1 MAAAARARAHGTR
14 RAVCAAGRPRRR
26 AAAARAGAAGRR
38 DFQLALLALG
48 LCTSPARRAAA
59 VSALTQQREFDL
71 LVLLDQQKEREQE
84 IASGAAQRGQEDSV
98 LEAEI
103 RNLKA
108 EIKAIEDNAVYCEQA
123 KKRIDG
129 KKRGITCAPRSCVP
143 SPRVRGS
150 PC

>member
-1 MAAAARARAHGTR
+1 M
-14 RAVCAAGRPRRR
+14 
-26 AAAARAGAAGRR
+26 
-38 DFQLALLALG
+38 
-48 LCTSPARRAAA
+48 
-59 VSALTQQREFDL
+59 
-71 LVLLDQQKEREQE
+71 LDQQKEREQD

-129 KKRGITCAPRSCVP
+129 KKRGIACAPRSCVP